1 MFVSDIVAG
10 VKGPQKPCTVRV
22 CENRISKFRK
32 FQFNKRMFLSMLE
45 EKGHLIALYDPK
57 MGLLRKFLD
66 GGLGLPR
73 PKIQM

>member
-1 MFVSDIVAG
+1 
-10 VKGPQKPCTVRV
+10 
-22 CENRISKFRK
+22 
-32 FQFNKRMFLSMLE
+32 MFLSMLE

-57 MGLLRKFLD
+57 MGLLRTFLD